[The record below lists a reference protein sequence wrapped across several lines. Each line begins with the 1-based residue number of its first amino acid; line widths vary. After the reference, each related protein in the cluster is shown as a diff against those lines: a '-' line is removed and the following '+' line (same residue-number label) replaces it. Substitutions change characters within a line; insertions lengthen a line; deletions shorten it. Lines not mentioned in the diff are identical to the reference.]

1 MSNKIKYGNISI
13 APNEIDPDG
22 SQYDLY
28 KKNQSSTDSGGSAEI
43 PTCTVKFVNGGNGQ
57 CLGMYSYTKLENG
70 AITPVSIN
78 TGEYMDEFEITL
90 EDVICGTVIY
100 FSWSYTGDFGEVYIT
115 GGASQLEN
123 NMAVNESP
131 LFRAPMTAGEV
142 CTIEI
147 HGRAEFEW

>member
-1 MSNKIKYGNISI
+1 MNNYEININPS
-13 APNEIDPDG
+13 EIDPDG
-22 SQYDLY
+22 TTYRGKFKKINDIEGSSQC
-28 KKNQSSTDSGGSAEI
+28 GSAAI

-57 CLGMYSYTKLENG
+57 CLGIYSYTKLENG

-100 FSWSYTGDFGEVYIT
+100 FSWSYTGDVGEVYIT